1 MCMEAWSS
9 HECAWKLE
17 VVMDVHGGLE
27 QSWMCME
34 AWSSQGCAWKLGVVM
49 DVHGGLE

>member
-9 HECAWKLE
+9 HRCAWRLGE
-17 VVMDVHGGLE
+17 LIDVHGGLE

-34 AWSSQGCAWKLGVVM
+34 PWSSHGYAWRLGVVM